1 MTRGTTHMPA
11 VAAIQP
17 PHSKMTVLTERAQ
30 EATYLMQ
37 LEAKRLQ
44 HQYLGPE
51 HLLLGLLRQDSAAA
65 RLLRA
70 HGLDLQSARAAA
82 ERLIAQGVLP
92 GPRPTDAE
100 VLASIGIDFAAVR
113 DRLVETFGGEACYY
127 AAQRAALQPR
137 SAAPWAG
144 MEMFNTPTLDR
155 RTLVFA
161 AREADARGQEIGPEH
176 LLVGLLWDASDP
188 AGTDLYPN
196 ERREHA
202 YLGLPL
208 RGPHPVRLLVE
219 APGGVLEA
227 LLEAALGELDRDR

>member
-1 MTRGTTHMPA
+1 MTSKMTPMPA
-11 VAAIQP
+11 VGAIQP
-17 PHSKMTVLTERAQ
+17 PRGKITVLTEQAQ

-37 LEAKRLQ
+37 LEADRLQ
-44 HQYLGPE
+44 HRYLGPE

-70 HGLDLQSARAAA
+70 HGLDLETARAEA
-82 ERLIAQGVLP
+82 ERLVAQGVLP
-92 GPRPTDAE
+92 GPRPSDAE
-100 VLASIGIDFAAVR
+100 VLATVGVDLKAVR

-127 AAQRAALQPR
+127 AAQRVALQPR

-155 RTLVFA
+155 RAMVFA
-161 AREADARGQEIGPEH
+161 ARAAAARGQDIGPEH
-176 LLVGLLWDASDP
+176 LVFGLLRDASDP
-188 AGTDLYPN
+188 AGTGLYPN

-202 YLGLPL
+202 YLGLPV

-219 APGGVLEA
+219 GRGVALEA
-227 LLEAALGELDRDR
+227 LLEAVRGELDRDR